1 MKRATFPFY
10 LGEKAGEYSICY
22 AAILRGLIKL
32 FPKYAIEGHKD
43 AFSPDNLYEIF
54 LEITKE
60 YLEETLDEMSRYICE
75 DILQNTT
82 NPVDKTSGRDISQIL
97 ISIKNNILNEQP
109 VAAEDVNILHGY
121 LFSEDK
127 NNYDRCMKLLPWLG
141 FDLEELT
148 NCFLKADLIDNSS
161 KAQECLRTIA
171 TKGIR
176 WYINISIEQEAKT
189 LMVFEIKSLR
199 LYIERF
205 CIFIKLVSVLSK
217 KNTESYQFDLITTL
231 LEAAYLDGKAVREYE
246 IYSEESLEAMHS
258 RAPSFNRN
266 QKEKPKKDL
275 LETVEDLVDKKYTK
289 GSTLTTS
296 EMTELIMAKAEFK
309 GLKKDP
315 VEKIV
320 RAVKKKHGIDDRRNN
335 RIIKSKDK
343 RTNED

>member
-22 AAILRGLIKL
+22 ATSLRGLIKL
-32 FPKYAIEGHKD
+32 FPKYALEGHKD
-43 AFSPDNLYEIF
+43 AFSPENIYEIF

-60 YLEETLDEMSRYICE
+60 YLEETLDEMSRYFCE
-75 DILQNTT
+75 DIIQNTT
-82 NPVDKTSGRDISQIL
+82 NPIDKISGRDISQIL
-97 ISIKNNILNEQP
+97 ISIKSNILNEQP

-127 NNYDRCMKLLPWLG
+127 NNYEKCMKLLPWLG

-148 NCFLKADLIDNSS
+148 NCFSKSDLIDNSS

-176 WYINISIEQEAKT
+176 WYTKISIEQGTKT
-189 LMVFEIKSLR
+189 LMIFEIKNIR

-217 KNTESYQFDLITTL
+217 KNTEAYQFDLITTL

-266 QKEKPKKDL
+266 QTEKPKKDL
-275 LETVEDLVDKKYTK
+275 LSIVEDFVDKEYTN
-289 GSTLTTS
+289 GSTLKTNQ
-296 EMTELIMAKAEFK
+296 MIQLVMAKSEFY
-309 GLKKDP
+309 GLRKDP
-315 VEKIV
+315 IETIV
-320 RAVKKKHGIDDRRNN
+320 RSVKKKHGIDDRKNN
-335 RIIKSKDK
+335 RFANSKDK
-343 RTNED
+343 RTKGD